1 MNART
6 LDPLLGTPARLAIA
20 ATLADGKA
28 RSFSEL
34 KTATGL
40 ADGNLHVQT
49 GRLAEAGYL
58 RRFREQRGGRTV
70 TCYRLEDEGLA
81 ALRKLAD
88 RLQAALTRIRPA
100 RTERRERDDSQVW

>member
-6 LDPLLGTPARLAIA
+6 LDSLLGTPARLAIV
-20 ATLADGKA
+20 ATLADGSD
-28 RSFSEL
+28 RTFSEL

-49 GRLAEAGYL
+49 GRLTEAGYL
-58 RRFREQRGGRTV
+58 RLRREKRGGRTV

-81 ALRKLAD
+81 ALRRLSD
-88 RLQAALTRIRPA
+88 RLLQAISGVRPV
-100 RTERRERDDSQVW
+100 RTERGDRDQSRVW